1 MDLNELVKG
10 RLYKFTVD
18 ERGEQFTPEGAF
30 LGMAYWWFGEP
41 SDDDTSIVIIESDEL
56 LHALRSFSADNV
68 LNVEPTPL
76 TRYSANV
83 AGRLPG
89 AVSTPGKL

>member
-18 ERGEQFTPEGAF
+18 ERGEQFTAEGAF

-83 AGRLPG
+83 AGWLPG

>member
-18 ERGEQFTPEGAF
+18 ERGEQFTAEGAF

-76 TRYSANV
+76 SIN
-83 AGRLPG
+83 LHP
-89 AVSTPGKL
+89 

>member
-1 MDLNELVKG
+1 MSGPMDLNKLVKG
-10 RLYKFTVD
+10 RRYKFTVD
-18 ERGEQFTPEGAF
+18 ERGEQFTAEGAF

-68 LNVEPTPL
+68 LNVDPL
-76 TRYSANV
+76 DD
-83 AGRLPG
+83 
-89 AVSTPGKL
+89 